1 MGELRYIIPI
11 FLCACLPVSA
21 AKKPSRSKK
30 GAAAPAPV
38 QVVDDGFPAKPLRHV
53 GAGVDAF
60 VSEAAAKLAIT
71 TREFDPFGM
80 PQDPDYRPAAPPPS
94 ASAESAPQ
102 SVPFAD
108 IIRRIPINTVMTGD
122 KKFLVGS
129 RSFSAGDRFPV
140 NFEGQS
146 IWIEVVEVSARQVMF
161 KNVQTG
167 ETAAQAL
174 NLLPPGMTPG
184 SGGITAPGMVPTNQQ
199 APLDLN
205 SSGSAPVPPS
215 R

>member
-1 MGELRYIIPI
+1 MGKLKNILPI
-11 FLCACLPVSA
+11 LVCGWLPVSA
-21 AKKPSRSKK
+21 APTT
-30 GAAAPAPV
+30 APAPAGG
-38 QVVDDGFPAKPLRHV
+38 DPFPAKPLRQV
-53 GAGVDAF
+53 GEGVEEF
-60 VSEAAAKLAIT
+60 VSATVATLAIAN
-71 TREFDPFGM
+71 REFDPFGL
-80 PQDPDYRPAAPPPS
+80 PQDPDYQPPAPPPS
-94 ASAESAPQ
+94 PTAPGNVQ
-102 SVPFAD
+102 QATPFSD
-108 IIRRIPINTVMTGD
+108 IVRRIHITTVMTGD

-129 RSFSAGDRFPV
+129 RSFAAGDRFPV
-140 NFEGQS
+140 NFEGQN
-146 IWIEVVEVSARQVMF
+146 IWIEVVEVSARQVLF
-161 KNVQTG
+161 KNSQTG

>member
-1 MGELRYIIPI
+1 MRSIIPI
-11 FLCACLPVSA
+11 LLCGCLPVSA
-21 AKKPSRSKK
+21 AKKPTA
-30 GAAAPAPV
+30 GGAPV
-38 QVVDDGFPAKPLRHV
+38 QAPVKPANDQFPAKPLRLV
-53 GAGVDAF
+53 GASVEEF
-60 VSEAAAKLAIT
+60 VQNAVPNLAIS

-80 PQDPDYRPAAPPPS
+80 PQDPDYRPPAPPPT
-94 ASAESAPQ
+94 AVADNTPQ
-102 SVPFAD
+102 SAPFAD
-108 IIRRIPINTVMTGD
+108 IIRRIQITTVMTGD

-146 IWIEVVEVSARQVMF
+146 IWIEVVEVSAHLVQF

-167 ETAAQAL
+167 ETAAQSL

-184 SGGITAPGMVPTNQQ
+184 SGGISAPGMVPTNQQ

-205 SSGSAPVPPS
+205 TPGSAPAPPT